1 MESFK
6 LSIFDS
12 EWAKIQTSYSHWMG
26 PFPHFMQNTNLD
38 KQAGAEMCQAQAQH
52 VKLGQL
58 SQIGQLGQPSQIT
71 SSHDNVEE
79 Y

>member
-1 MESFK
+1 MLINNAANKFLK
-6 LSIFDS
+6 
-12 EWAKIQTSYSHWMG
+12 KV
-26 PFPHFMQNTNLD
+26 
-38 KQAGAEMCQAQAQH
+38 KQAWAEMCQAQVQH